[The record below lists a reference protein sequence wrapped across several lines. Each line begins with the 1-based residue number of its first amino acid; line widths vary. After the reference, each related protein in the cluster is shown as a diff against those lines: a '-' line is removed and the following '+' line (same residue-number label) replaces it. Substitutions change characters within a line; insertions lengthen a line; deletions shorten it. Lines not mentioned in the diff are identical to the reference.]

1 LAWLAKKQQGGSRR
15 PESLE
20 IFCEESPI
28 KTLVPARFEPL
39 ASKVA
44 PPLLKAVS
52 PGLPAHEQVP
62 LHGQQQARLAVT
74 EIQADRTKAQAGNNA
89 GRQRM
94 DEDAKKPKTI

>member
-1 LAWLAKKQQGGSRR
+1 LAWLAKKQQRGSSR
-15 PESLE
+15 PERLE
-20 IFCEESPI
+20 FIFAESPI
-28 KTLVPARFEPL
+28 KPLVPPRFEPL

-52 PGLPAHEQVP
+52 LVLPAHEQVP

-89 GRQRM
+89 GRQRL

>member
-1 LAWLAKKQQGGSRR
+1 M
-15 PESLE
+15 
-20 IFCEESPI
+20 
-28 KTLVPARFEPL
+28 PL
-39 ASKVA
+39 ATRMA
-44 PPLLKAVS
+44 PPLLKAS
-52 PGLPAHEQVP
+52 RLGLPAHERVP